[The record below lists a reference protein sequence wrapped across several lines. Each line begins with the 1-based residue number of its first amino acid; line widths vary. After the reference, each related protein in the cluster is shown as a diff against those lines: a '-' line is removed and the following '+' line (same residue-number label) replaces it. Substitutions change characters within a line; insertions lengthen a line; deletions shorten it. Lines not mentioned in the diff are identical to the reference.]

1 MHGNRSFVRRLAI
14 WVALG
19 ILPACGAAPEQIDV
33 RQSGLLGTN
42 GISAELVIDTQW
54 GTGYCARVIVSN
66 GHPTATTGTWS
77 VGLKLDAAVTYTTWQ
92 GVFSGNTGAVTVT
105 PLAQNAAIPPS
116 ANTQF
121 GLCANIPTPGLIP
134 ILMSVAS
141 DLPVIPGGPVVAEY
155 KFPAAVD
162 AQVSPNYAVEIWA
175 SFYRPATLV
184 AGRRYPLIVLMHGNH
199 PTCGTGANPRLDN
212 NNQYAINGTC
222 PANYVVVNNHRGY
235 DYLALD
241 LAARGYFVVSINTNR
256 GINGDTTTPD
266 DLFIIGPRGRLL
278 LRHLERLS
286 RWNAGT
292 EATPPSLGVSLA
304 NRIDF
309 NQVGLFGHSRGGE
322 GVRFAYNEYR
332 RAGSPWPGL
341 IGTPIVFRGVFEIGP
356 TDELVAGQRLNA
368 TGTPWNVILPACD
381 WDLRD
386 LPGVNVF
393 DRMMSIV
400 EPTPSFKSF
409 YHVWGTNHNYFNSE
423 WQIADGNSGGIQGC
437 IDHQELFIPAQFG
450 SPAQRET
457 GRFAAVSFFTAN
469 VGAGAD
475 RNPSA
480 NALFDTAFALP
491 VSYRVNRGYHPGSFG
506 PGSPSLLLEDFL
518 NASGTSSYNLPNQ
531 TGGTITVDHNPA
543 SGHDA
548 SLRWGFVHDI
558 VPSASTFFQSNFAPT
573 GMGLNLTSYNFLDF
587 RVDRSFT
594 ENPAAVAFRV
604 QLVNSNNTLSGS
616 VASSQFTEII
626 PPPRGAATLHTARI
640 PLSVFSGAQLGSVR
654 GVRFVFDTP
663 FPGAGSG
670 VFLGNIRA
678 TRATTTAPSGSSS
691 LAAAPGA
698 APAGAVASSLGTAR
712 PQNPMIWAAAPLR
725 RVTAGNRIERITARG
740 ADVEIV
746 LATDEFFDLRAS
758 NLVLSIGGARSVR
771 SSHPDGDLRKVHF
784 LVPRAEFDALSA
796 RDAISVRHATGAGQV
811 WEFGALDKAPLDR

>member
-1 MHGNRSFVRRLAI
+1 MHGISSFGRRLAI

-19 ILPACGAAPEQIDV
+19 ILPACSSTPEQIDV
-33 RQSGLLGTN
+33 RQSALLGAN
-42 GISAELVIDTQW
+42 GISAELVIDTQF

-66 GHPTATTGTWS
+66 AHPTATTGTWS

-141 DLPVIPGGPVVAEY
+141 DLPVIPGGPVAAEY

-162 AQVSPNYAVEIWA
+162 AQVSPNYAVELWA

-199 PTCGTGANPRLDN
+199 PTCGIGTNPRIDD
-212 NNQYAINGTC
+212 NNQYATNGTC
-222 PANYVVVNNHRGY
+222 PADHVVVNNHRGY
-235 DYLALD
+235 DYIALD
-241 LAARGYFVVSINTNR
+241 LAGRGYFVVSINTNR
-256 GINGDTTTPD
+256 GVNSDITTPD
-266 DLFIIGPRGRLL
+266 DLFNIGPRGRLL

-304 NRIDF
+304 NRIDL

-332 RAGSPWPGL
+332 RAGSPWPGM
-341 IGTPIVFRGVFEIGP
+341 IGTPVVFRGVFEIGP

-381 WDLRD
+381 WDQRD

-423 WQIADGNSGGIQGC
+423 WQIADGNSGGNIQGC

-457 GRFAAVSFFTAN
+457 GRFAAVAFFTAN
-469 VGAGAD
+469 VGVD
-475 RNPSA
+475 RTPSA
-480 NALFDTAFALP
+480 NTLFDTAFALP

-543 SGHDA
+543 SGHP
-548 SLRWGFVHDI
+548 SLRWGFVHDV
-558 VPSASTFFQSNFAPT
+558 VPSASTFFQSNWAPT
-573 GMGLNLTSYNFLDF
+573 GMGFNLTSYNFLDF

-594 ENPAAVAFRV
+594 ETNPSAVAFRV
-604 QLVNSNNTLSGS
+604 QLVNGNNTLSGS
-616 VASSQFTEII
+616 VGSGQFVEII
-626 PPPRGAATLHTARI
+626 TPPRGGNTLHTARI
-640 PLSVFSGAQLGSVR
+640 PLTAFSGAQLGSVR
-654 GVRFVFDTP
+654 GVRFIFDTP
-663 FPGAGSG
+663 FPGAGSS
-670 VFLGNIRA
+670 VFLANIRA
-678 TRATTTAPSGSSS
+678 TRATTTAPSGPSS
-691 LAAAPGA
+691 LAAAS
-698 APAGAVASSLGTAR
+698 GAVPAVALAPTLGTAR
-712 PQNPMIWAAAPLR
+712 PNLVTTADAPLR

-740 ADVEIV
+740 NDVEIV
-746 LATDEFFDLRAS
+746 LVTEEFFDLRAS

-771 SSHPDGDLRKVHF
+771 SSHPDGNLRKVHF
-784 LVPRAEFDALSA
+784 LVPRDEFDGLSA
-796 RDAISVRHATGAGQV
+796 RDPISVRHATGAGQV
-811 WEFGALDKAPLDR
+811 WEFGALDSAPRDR